1 MFFRYCFALLLLAF
15 LLLSCTQP
23 EGGTLFTEVPRSR
36 TGIDFRNL
44 IVEKETFNIFKYQYF
59 YNGGGVAVGDFN
71 NDGLQ
76 DLVFTG
82 NMVKNRLYL
91 NRGGF
96 EFQDVTKE
104 SGIAD
109 QEGWCTGATPV
120 DINGDGWLDLYICR
134 AGYPF
139 ENLRRNLL
147 YINMGAVSPP
157 SGGGGVRF
165 QEKAAE
171 YGLDDP
177 AHATHS
183 AFFDY
188 DNDGDLDLFL
198 LNHSTVEYSR
208 GSLDVT
214 QLRKQTHPE
223 FTNKLFRNDG
233 GRFTN
238 VTAQAGITSNV
249 LTFSLGISVADIN
262 LDGWADIFIGNDFNE
277 PDYLFVNQRDGTFK
291 DMAAECFDHTSMFS
305 MGSDVADYDNDGL
318 PDLVSLDMLPES
330 NFLQKMHS
338 GADNF
343 DKVNLLIQSG
353 FYRQYSRNT
362 LQHNNGDGTFSEIG
376 QLAGV
381 SNTDWSWSPLFFD
394 FENDG
399 DKDLFI
405 ANGYL
410 RDHTDMDFLAFTA
423 DEVTKIKNSQQHVGF
438 QEYLTKMPP
447 IIQPNYFFE
456 NGGNGFQF
464 QNRTHDLGYAK
475 PTVTQ
480 GAAYADLDNDG
491 DLDLVLN
498 NSNDYAT
505 VLENHAEKTFPQ
517 NRWLRVALR
526 GTPQNPT
533 GIGAKVYVW
542 VNGQSQYQEQNPVR
556 GFQAAVDPVLSF
568 GFGTAAQADSVVVV
582 WSTGERQVL
591 TQIAAHQTIE
601 VKIQDARSRHTYATA
616 AVQPFFSELK
626 NALPLSARHMENH
639 FNDFKTQGLLPY
651 FYSRPG
657 PALAAADV
665 NGDGLTDFYL
675 GGAAGH
681 AGQLFLAQKTGGWG
695 AVRTPAFE
703 TDAACED
710 VSACFFDADGDGDA
724 DLYVSGGGYEL
735 ATGDANGRDRMYR
748 NVGDG
753 KFAADPSLR
762 SDPTPDPGRWR
773 DNFGTYPQ
781 PPFPLWGV
789 SGGGVAPADFN
800 ADGDLDLFI
809 CGTVKPGR
817 FPEST
822 DSRLLLNDG
831 TGRFTTVSVPTK
843 SPVKAALW
851 ADLNGDHQP
860 ELVVASEWAGLQVF
874 ENQNGIL
881 EDRSATY
888 FSGNTSGLWQSIAA
902 ADFDGDGDMDLM
914 AGNLGLN
921 SQLQASEQLPLELY
935 SADFDRNGSVDPI
948 LCYPVQGMLYPF
960 ASREDVLGQLPM
972 LKKKFVHF
980 RDYANATVREMFS
993 PEDLAAASRLEVA
1006 VLESSFFEN
1015 KNGRFERRAL
1025 PLAAQV
1031 APVCALHLM
1040 DVNSDQHLDAVLAG
1054 NITQARVKLGRLDGL
1069 HGLVLLGDGRGHFNP
1084 MPAAQCGLQVHGAV
1098 RGICGAKTARG
1109 QALIFGVNDEAVRAY
1124 LCN

>member
-1 MFFRYCFALLLLAF
+1 MLLRYCFALLLLAF
-15 LLLSCTQP
+15 LPLSCTQP

-157 SGGGGVRF
+157 SGGGVVRF

-214 QLRKQTHPE
+214 QLRKQTHPN

-238 VTAQAGITSNV
+238 VTAAAGITSNV

-343 DKVNLLIQSG
+343 DKVNLLIQTG

-542 VNGQSQYQEQNPVR
+542 VNGRSQYQEQNPVR

-568 GFGTAAQADSVVVV
+568 GLGTAAQADSVVVI
-582 WSTGERQVL
+582 WNTGERQVL
-591 TQIAAHQTIE
+591 TQIAANQTIE

-616 AVQPFFSELK
+616 AVQSFFSEPK
-626 NALPLSARHMENH
+626 NALPHSARHTENH

-657 PALAAADV
+657 PALAAADA

-681 AGQLFLAQKTGGWG
+681 AGQLFLAQKTGGWQV
-695 AVRTPAFE
+695 AHVPAFE
-703 TDAACED
+703 ADVASED
-710 VSACFFDADGDGDA
+710 VAATFFDADSDGDA
-724 DLYVSGGGYEL
+724 DLYVASGGYEFAPDDDRL
-735 ATGDANGRDRMYR
+735 NDRLYFNNGTGGFVLQNRVPGYSDRSNDAC
-748 NVGDG
+748 VT
-753 KFAADPSLR
+753 S
-762 SDPTPDPGRWR
+762 
-773 DNFGTYPQ
+773 
-781 PPFPLWGV
+781 
-789 SGGGVAPADFN
+789 ADFDS
-800 ADGDLDLFI
+800 DGDLDLFV
-809 CGTVKPGR
+809 GGSVTPGR
-817 FPEST
+817 FPET
-822 DSRLLLNDG
+822 AGSRLLVNDG
-831 TGRFTTVSVPTK
+831 TGQFTTVPLPTRGLA
-843 SPVKAALW
+843 KAALW
-851 ADLNGDHQP
+851 ADLNGDQSL
-860 ELVVASEWAGLQVF
+860 ELVVAAEWSGLQVF
-874 ENQNGIL
+874 ENQNGKL
-881 EDRSATY
+881 VDNSAAY
-888 FSGNTSGLWQSIAA
+888 FSSNTSGLWQSIVA

-921 SQLQASEQLPLELY
+921 SQLQASEQLPTELY
-935 SADFDRNGSVDPI
+935 AADFDRNGSVDPI
-948 LCYPVQGMLYPF
+948 LCYPVQGIQYPF

-993 PEDLAAASRLEVA
+993 PEDLAVASRLEVA

-1031 APVCALHLM
+1031 APACALHLM
-1040 DVNSDQHLDAVLAG
+1040 DVNGDQHLDAVLAG

-1084 MPAAQCGLQVHGAV
+1084 MPAAQCGLQVRGAV

-1109 QALIFGVNDEAVRAY
+1109 KALIFGVNDEAARAY
-1124 LCN
+1124 ELRIEN

>member
-1 MFFRYCFALLLLAF
+1 MLLKYRFAFF
-15 LLLSCTQP
+15 LLVLLPLSCSHP
-23 EGGTLFTEVPRSR
+23 EGGSLFTEVPRSR

-59 YNGGGVAVGDFN
+59 YNGGGTAVGDFN

-104 SGIAD
+104 SGIAE

-147 YINMGAVSPP
+147 YINQGGLP
-157 SGGGGVRF
+157 STPSNGGGGRGLRF
-165 QEKAAE
+165 VEKSAD

-177 AHATHS
+177 AHSTHA

-188 DNDGDLDLFL
+188 DLDGDLDLFL

-214 QLRKQTHPE
+214 QLRRQTHPD

-233 GRFTN
+233 GHFTN

-262 LDGWADIFIGNDFNE
+262 LDGWPDIFIGNDFSE
-277 PDYLFVNQRDGTFK
+277 PDYLFVNQRNGTFLDK
-291 DMAAECFDHTSMFS
+291 AAECFDHTSMFS
-305 MGSDVADYDNDGL
+305 MGSDVADYDNDGF
-318 PDLVSLDMLPES
+318 PDLMSLDMLPES
-330 NFLQKMHS
+330 NHLQKMHS

-353 FYRQYSRNT
+353 FRHQYSRNT
-362 LQHNNGDGTFSEIG
+362 LQHNNGDGSFSEVG

-423 DEVTKIKNSQQHVGF
+423 DEVTKIQNKQQHVGF

-456 NGGNGFQF
+456 NTGIGGSLF
-464 QNRTHDLGYAK
+464 QNRTTDLGYAK

-491 DLDLVLN
+491 DLDLVLS

-505 VLENHAEKTFPQ
+505 VLENHAERVFPQ

-526 GTPQNPT
+526 GTSQNPT

-542 VNGQSQYQEQNPVR
+542 TNGQCQYQEQSPVR
-556 GFQAAVDPVLSF
+556 GFQASVDPVLSF
-568 GFGTAAQADSVVVV
+568 GLGIAAQADSMIIV
-582 WSTGERQVL
+582 WNTGQRQTL
-591 TQIAAHQTIE
+591 TQIPVNQTIE
-601 VKIQDARSRHTYATA
+601 VKIQDAYSSHTYAA
-616 AVQPFFSELK
+616 ALASPFFFEEK
-626 NALPLSARHMENH
+626 NALPSTARHTENH
-639 FNDFKTQGLLPY
+639 FNDFKTQSLLPY

-675 GGAAGH
+675 GGAAGQS
-681 AGQLFLAQKTGGWG
+681 GQLFLATADGWQT
-695 AVRTPAFE
+695 VRTPAFE
-703 TDAACED
+703 ADADCEDAA
-710 VSACFFDADGDGDA
+710 AAFFDADGDGDA
-724 DLYVSGGGYEL
+724 DLYIVSGGYE
-735 ATGDANGRDRMYR
+735 
-748 NVGDG
+748 
-753 KFAADPSLR
+753 FAASDAKLADRLYINNGSGSFTPRNSVPGERRSKARNPVPGDPEHT
-762 SDPTPDPGRWR
+762 D
-773 DNFGTYPQ
+773 GTCIA
-781 PPFPLWGV
+781 PLD
-789 SGGGVAPADFN
+789 AD

-809 CGTVKPGR
+809 CGAVVPAR
-817 FPEST
+817 FPESSP
-822 DSRLLLNDG
+822 SRLLLNDG
-831 TGRFTTVSVPTK
+831 SGHFATVPVPTK
-843 SPVKAALW
+843 GLPKAALW
-851 ADLNGDHQP
+851 ADLNGDQRP
-860 ELVVASEWAGLQVF
+860 ELVVAAEWTGLQVF
-874 ENQNGIL
+874 ENQNGKL
-881 EDRSATY
+881 TDNSAAY
-888 FSGNTSGLWQSIAA
+888 FSGNTSGLWQSLAA
-902 ADFDGDGDMDLM
+902 ADFDSDGDTDLM
-914 AGNLGLN
+914 AGNFGRN
-921 SQLQASEQLPLELY
+921 SQLQASEKLPLELY
-935 SADFDRNGSVDPI
+935 YSDFDKNGSVDPI
-948 LCYPVQGMLYPF
+948 LCYPVQGTSYPF
-960 ASREDVLGQLPM
+960 ASREDLLGQLPI

-980 RDYANATVREMFS
+980 RDYADATVREMFS
-993 PEDLAAASRLEVA
+993 SEELARASRLEA
-1006 VLESSFFEN
+1006 AALESSFFEN

-1025 PLAAQV
+1025 PAAAQV
-1031 APVCALHLM
+1031 APVCVLHLM
-1040 DVNSDQHLDAVLAG
+1040 DVNDDRHLDAVLAG

-1069 HGLVLLGDGRGHFNP
+1069 HGLVLLGDGRGNFSP
-1084 MPAAQCGLQVHGAV
+1084 LPAAQCGLQVRGAV
-1098 RGICGAKTARG
+1098 RGICEAKTRRG
-1109 QALIFGVNDEAVRAY
+1109 RALVFGVNDEAVRVY
-1124 LCN
+1124 LIEN